1 MSRYPQLSEREES
14 ILGAI
19 VASYIGSAEPVGSR
33 AIVKRY
39 GLDLSPAT
47 VRNVMA
53 DLEESGYLK
62 QLHTSSGRV
71 PTDQGYR
78 YYVDYLM
85 RAQHLPIEER
95 ARIERELLS
104 KANDAEA
111 VMREASR
118 LLAQASGQTG
128 IVEAPDE
135 EYAEVR
141 KIELVQLGPTR
152 AVALIADS
160 CGRVRTVMVNLEGT
174 LQSLDV
180 QRVGAFLNDTLRGV
194 AVDKLATT
202 VHVRMRMLMDEQR
215 RLAEQGLRLLNLLPA
230 REPGEVY
237 LEGVTQL
244 FEQPEFRDLSRA
256 REVFALFDERP
267 RLAGLLRRGSET
279 AGSSQPA
286 VVIGS
291 EAHEQGLE
299 EISVVASPYCVGHRT
314 VGALGVLG
322 PRRMPYSR
330 MTALVQFT
338 AHVLGRLL
346 TKLAGD
352 TESPRP

>member
-1 MSRYPQLSEREES
+1 MNRFVQLSEREES

-19 VASYIGSAEPVGSR
+19 VASYVATAEPVGSR
-33 AIVKRY
+33 AIVKRH

-53 DLEESGYLK
+53 DLEESGFLK

-78 YYVDYLM
+78 YFVDYLM
-85 RAQHLPIEER
+85 REQHLSIEER
-95 ARIERELLS
+95 AKIERELAQ
-104 KANDAEA
+104 KANDADA

-118 LLAQASGQTG
+118 LLAQTSGQTG

-135 EYAEVR
+135 TQAEVR
-141 KIELVQLGPTR
+141 RIEIVPLAPTR

-160 CGRVRTVMVNLEGT
+160 CGRVRTIMVNLDGS
-174 LQSLDV
+174 LQSLDIEPIG
-180 QRVGAFLNDTLRGV
+180 RFLNDTLRGV
-194 AVDKLATT
+194 PVDKLATT
-202 VHVRMRMLMDEQR
+202 IHVRMRMLMDEQR
-215 RLAEQGLRLLNLLPA
+215 RLAEQALRLLNLLPT
-230 REPGEVY
+230 RESNEVY
-237 LEGVTQL
+237 LDGVTQL
-244 FEQPEFRDLSRA
+244 FEQPEFRDVNKA
-256 REVFALFDERP
+256 REVFALFDERE
-267 RLAGLLRRGSET
+267 RLSDLLRRGSTT
-279 AGSSQPA
+279 ANDVQPA

-291 EAHEQGLE
+291 EAHEHGLE
-299 EISVVASPYCVGHRT
+299 EISVVASPYRVGQKT

-338 AHVLGRLL
+338 AHVLGQLL
-346 TKLAGD
+346 TDLAGD
-352 TESPRP
+352 TTGST